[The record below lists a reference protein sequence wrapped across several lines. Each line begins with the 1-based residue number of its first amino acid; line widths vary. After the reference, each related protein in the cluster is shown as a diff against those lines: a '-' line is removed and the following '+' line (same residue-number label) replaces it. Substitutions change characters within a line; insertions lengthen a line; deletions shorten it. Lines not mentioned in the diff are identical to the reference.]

1 MIHDFVGLHLFCDSI
16 IRTLFWITYGTLY
29 KCICRRQ
36 WAKRC
41 GHLKHELTTYKT
53 IHASTF
59 FQRKARPNSQ
69 LKDSLPRR
77 AIPNQTSTYRTKIP
91 ILIHYHSPRPIE
103 KLIFIFM
110 CKITSFW
117 PAENRSLFYSTERYI
132 PWASTNDYIRQRRE
146 LWNPLP
152 LPRWRLAHFLKF
164 LIKRTPAENPTEWSF
179 SYQTL

>member
-1 MIHDFVGLHLFCDSI
+1 MMICMHLHVIYRILNFTALLFRNMIHDFVGLHLFCDSI

-91 ILIHYHSPRPIE
+91 ILITLSQSKANWKPYLHIYVQNH
-103 KLIFIFM
+103 FIL
-110 CKITSFW
+110 
-117 PAENRSLFYSTERYI
+117 A
-132 PWASTNDYIRQRRE
+132 RRE
-146 LWNPLP
+146 SVIIL
-152 LPRWRLAHFLKF
+152 
-164 LIKRTPAENPTEWSF
+164 
-179 SYQTL
+179 